1 MSHAGSNSRVIA
13 SPPGLL
19 WCVAGGC
26 WFGAARCDVLSRSL
40 SEPLA
45 SLAAVGC
52 MVAALYGSKMALRA
66 LHAGDLRRDHRAMDR
81 ARRSSAHTHGR
92 ARLATAK
99 DAARFGL
106 TGSSGVFL
114 GAIRR
119 SSRRSTDLFY
129 RGENHVL
136 TIGPA
141 GSGKGTCVVVPN
153 LLLNRESMVVV
164 DVKGELAAMTAR
176 HRREQ
181 LGHRVVLLN
190 PFHVTLSEELGIAL
204 RDDGYNPFSLLR
216 RGPTAKDDAELLAS
230 LLLPMPAKPDPKS
243 EFFIDAGQ
251 QIVTAGILDL
261 LRTGETPTAPRLRQW
276 LMASPETF
284 ERQLA
289 DMAFTT
295 AFGGV
300 LAEAGRKLL
309 GTLQNAPEEFQ
320 GGLSTAQKALR
331 IYDGFGPLGEHVS
344 RGDGFTFS
352 SMKDRPTTVYIT
364 LPSDR
369 GITHAAWMSLVLSS
383 AIELVGRDRTNK
395 RVTFLMD
402 ELANLGYLPNLL
414 RAMAQYRAQGVRVH
428 AVIQQVSQIRRI
440 YGVEG
445 WRDLVGLCDV
455 VQTVSS
461 AEYETTRLL
470 SDMTGHVT
478 VEDVGQSVRPMSA
491 GGTSHA
497 EFSFGQS
504 RTGQPLLRPEDIRLL
519 DSDMQLIFYRNMPPL
534 LARKVDYRTRRQW
547 HSWAD
552 PNPYYSRR
560 PGSSGNKEGV
570 T

>member
-1 MSHAGSNSRVIA
+1 M
-13 SPPGLL
+13 P
-19 WCVAGGC
+19 
-26 WFGAARCDVLSRSL
+26 
-40 SEPLA
+40 
-45 SLAAVGC
+45 
-52 MVAALYGSKMALRA
+52 
-66 LHAGDLRRDHRAMDR
+66 
-81 ARRSSAHTHGR
+81 
-92 ARLATAK
+92 
-99 DAARFGL
+99 
-106 TGSSGVFL
+106 
-114 GAIRR
+114 
-119 SSRRSTDLFY
+119 STDLFY
-129 RGENHVL
+129 HGENHVL

-176 HRREQ
+176 HRRKR
-181 LGHRVVLLN
+181 LGHRVVLVN
-190 PFHVTLSEELGIAL
+190 PYHATLSEELGIAL
-204 RDDGYNPFSLLR
+204 GDDGYNPFSLLR
-216 RGPTAKDDAELLAS
+216 AGPTAKDDADLLAS

-251 QIVTAGILDL
+251 QIISAGLLDRLRTCGAVTA
-261 LRTGETPTAPRLRQW
+261 PHLRQW

-344 RGDGFTFS
+344 SGDGFTFS
-352 SMKDRPTTVYIT
+352 SMKDRPTTVYVI

-369 GITHAAWMSLVLSS
+369 GVTHAAWMNLVLSS
-383 AIELVGRDRTNK
+383 AFELVGRDRTNK
-395 RVTFLMD
+395 RVTFLLD

-440 YGVEG
+440 YGAEG

-455 VQTVSS
+455 VQAFNVT
-461 AEYETTRLL
+461 EFETTKLL
-470 SDMTGHVT
+470 SDMSGHVT
-478 VEDVGQSVRPMSA
+478 VEDVSQSLRPMGA
-491 GGTSHA
+491 EGMSHA

-519 DSDMQLIFYRNMPPL
+519 DSDTQLIFYRNMPPL
-534 LARKVDYRTRRQW
+534 LAQKVDYRTRRQW
-547 HSWAD
+547 RSWAD

-560 PGSSGNKEGV
+560 SRSPGNKERV